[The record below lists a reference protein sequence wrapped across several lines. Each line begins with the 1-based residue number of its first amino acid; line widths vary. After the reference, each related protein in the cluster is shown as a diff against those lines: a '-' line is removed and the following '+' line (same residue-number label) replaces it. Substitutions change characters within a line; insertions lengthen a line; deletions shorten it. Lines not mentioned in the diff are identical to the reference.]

1 MIKII
6 KESYPYYVM
15 QDDSMI
21 DQYCVMVRTA
31 QGWSQQISRWY
42 FRKGNAIN
50 KYNQILRNAAKAILD
65 REDVIY

>member
-1 MIKII
+1 
-6 KESYPYYVM
+6 M

-21 DQYCVMVRTA
+21 DQYCVMVRTG

-50 KYNQILRNAAKAILD
+50 KYNQILRKATNAILD
-65 REDVIY
+65 GKDVIY